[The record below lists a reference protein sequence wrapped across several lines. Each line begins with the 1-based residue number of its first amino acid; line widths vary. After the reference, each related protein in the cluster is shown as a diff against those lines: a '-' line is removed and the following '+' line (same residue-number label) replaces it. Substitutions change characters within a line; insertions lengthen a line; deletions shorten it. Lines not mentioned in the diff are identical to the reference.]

1 MKTHLRVLQFEKASQ
16 KEKSL
21 LEVTNLEK
29 VFHVGSGYQTVLKN
43 VHFSVMNGEL
53 ICILGRSGCGKT
65 TLLNLLAGFLK
76 PSCGTIY
83 LAGKPVSGPGP
94 NRCVVF
100 QEDTLFPWLTVHEN
114 IAFGLKGKRFKRDEI
129 LRKTT
134 DFLALVGLTDFKD
147 YLPTEI
153 SGGMKQRV
161 ALARVLI
168 LAPQALLMDEPFAAL
183 DAQTRSEMQ
192 GLLLR
197 LWEEFRHTVIFVTHD
212 VDEAVML
219 ADRVFV
225 MGGHPGRIQKTVDI
239 HLKRPRKR
247 EDLQFSKFSRI
258 LYESLS
264 E

>member
-1 MKTHLRVLQFEKASQ
+1 VKRHLRVLQFEKASQ
-16 KEKSL
+16 KERSL
-21 LEVTNLEK
+21 LEVKNLEK
-29 VFHVGSGYQTVLKN
+29 VFHAGGGYQTVLKN
-43 VHFSVMNGEL
+43 VWFSVIKGEL

-76 PSCGTIY
+76 PSRGTIC
-83 LAGKPVSGPGP
+83 LGGKPVYRPGP
-94 NRCVVF
+94 DRCVVF
-100 QEDTLFPWLTVHEN
+100 QEDTLFPWLTVQEN
-114 IAFGLKGKRFKRDEI
+114 IAFGLKGKGFKRDEV

-147 YLPTEI
+147 YLPAEI
-153 SGGMKQRV
+153 SGGMRQRV

-168 LAPQALLMDEPFAAL
+168 LAPQVLLMDEPFAAL

-225 MGGHPGRIQKTVDI
+225 MGGHPGRIQKKIHI
-239 HLKRPRKR
+239 HLKRPRRR
-247 EDLQFSKFSRI
+247 EDSRFAKFSRM